1 MDNIAETFLLDSP
14 EQLRAIADPL
24 RMRIVERLV
33 GKPMTLTQLGGDLGQ
48 TTAKMHYHVHE
59 MERAGLVK
67 LVEKRE
73 RGGVLEKY
81 YRAVAKNF
89 LVSDLLRFSN
99 ASEIAAPVN
108 DLLAQMIEGVSQ
120 VFVRR
125 AAHPD
130 TPEPLALSSY
140 VLRLTQ
146 EDVQQLRQQIKA
158 LVEPFHQSQNR
169 PGEREWVLHL
179 IAHTAPPPQDDRP
192 EEQSSSQ
199 E

>member
-1 MDNIAETFLLDSP
+1 MEDIAETFLLDRP

-24 RMRIVERLV
+24 RMRIIDRLV
-33 GKPMTLTQLGGDLGQ
+33 HKPMTLTQLGGELDQ

-59 MERAGLVK
+59 LERAGLVK

-89 LVSDLLRFSN
+89 LASNLLRFSK
-99 ASEIAAPVN
+99 AGEIAAPVN
-108 DLLAQMIEGVSQ
+108 ELLTQVIEGVSQ
-120 VFVRR
+120 VFARR

-130 TPEPLALSSY
+130 TPESLSLSSH
-140 VLRLTQ
+140 VLWLNQ
-146 EDVQQLRQQIKA
+146 EDLEQLRQQIKA
-158 LVEPFHQSQNR
+158 LVEPFHQPQNR

-179 IAHTAPPPQDDRP
+179 ITHTTPSPPG
-192 EEQSSSQ
+192 
-199 E
+199 